1 MNPLSYLNN
10 ADIGAFEGLYQQYL
24 QDPQSV
30 DPEWRNF
37 FEGFE
42 FSKTDYTQSATKK
55 TSENQAEDFA
65 PEQFQKEL
73 SVSNLIGAYRQ
84 RGHMFAKT
92 NPVRPRRKHDGPIDL
107 ENFGLSEADMD
118 TEFHAGSRIGLGTAT
133 LREIHQLLEQTYCG
147 SIGVE
152 YKFVRTLE
160 IINWL
165 EQKNGSLP

>member
-10 ADIGAFEGLYQQYL
+10 ADIDAFEGLYQQFK

-42 FSKTDYTQSATKK
+42 FSKTDYTQAPTKIP
-55 TSENQAEDFA
+55 TESLPEDFV

-73 SVSNLIGAYRQ
+73 AVSNLIGAYRQ

-92 NPVRPRRKHDGPIDL
+92 NPVRPRRKHDGPIDF

-118 TEFHAGSRIGLGTAT
+118 T
-133 LREIHQLLEQTYCG
+133 
-147 SIGVE
+147 
-152 YKFVRTLE
+152 
-160 IINWL
+160 
-165 EQKNGSLP
+165 

>member
-10 ADIGAFEGLYQQYL
+10 ADIGAFEGLYQQYQ
-24 QDPQSV
+24 QDPKSV

-42 FSKTDYTQSATKK
+42 FSKEDYTQVSANK
-55 TSENQAEDFA
+55 TDAGLPENFI

-73 SVSNLIGAYRQ
+73 AVSNLIGAYRQ

-107 ENFGLSEADMD
+107 ENFGLSVADLD
-118 TEFHAGSRIGLGTAT
+118 TEFHVGSRIGLGTAT
-133 LREIHQLLEQTYCG
+133 LREIYELLEQTYCG

-160 IINWL
+160 IITWL
-165 EQKNGSLP
+165 EQKMES

>member
-55 TSENQAEDFA
+55 K
-65 PEQFQKEL
+65 PQKIKRKISHRNNSKKNSR
-73 SVSNLIGAYRQ
+73 SV
-84 RGHMFAKT
+84 T
-92 NPVRPRRKHDGPIDL
+92 
-107 ENFGLSEADMD
+107 
-118 TEFHAGSRIGLGTAT
+118 
-133 LREIHQLLEQTYCG
+133 
-147 SIGVE
+147 
-152 YKFVRTLE
+152 
-160 IINWL
+160 
-165 EQKNGSLP
+165 